1 MLTFPKGLS
10 PAELTAVADLEHR
23 VLAVDGGRL
32 KLEHPTLRARRGER
46 VEDVLAWEG
55 DRLVGF
61 AGTYAWGS
69 GEAEVSGMVD
79 PAARHRGLGGRL
91 LDAALRLCRGP
102 QALLV
107 VPGGSAGG
115 HALARSRGGRP
126 HHSEHGLVLTGPP
139 SPGTGSRA
147 LRLRPAVPGDAP
159 AVAALLAAGF
169 GGVAADLEPSAREA
183 TADTQVVELDGVAVG
198 SLRVE
203 RDGVDAGVYGLVVH
217 PSRQGRGI
225 GRDVLRQVC
234 LRLQADGVTRVSLEV
249 STDNDRALGL
259 YTSLG
264 FAPVATE
271 DYYGLTCP
279 SPVTT

>member
-1 MLTFPKGLS
+1 MLTFPQGLT
-10 PAELTAVADLEHR
+10 PAELAAVADLERR
-23 VLAVDGGRL
+23 VVAVDGGRL
-32 KLEHPTLRARRGER
+32 KLEHPVLRARRGDR
-46 VEDVLAWEG
+46 VEDVLAWDG

-61 AGTYAWGS
+61 AGTYSWGS
-69 GEAEVSGMVD
+69 ADVEMAGMVD
-79 PAARHRGLGGRL
+79 PTARRRGLGGQL
-91 LDAALRLCRGP
+91 LDAALALCRGP

-115 HALARSRGGRP
+115 HALARSRGGQL

-139 SPGTGSRA
+139 SPGSGS
-147 LRLRPAVPGDAP
+147 LPLCLRPAVPEDAP
-159 AVAALLAAGF
+159 TIAALLAAGF
-169 GGVAADLEPSAREA
+169 GGVAADLEPAAREA
-183 TADTQVVELDGVAVG
+183 TAQTQVVELDGVAVG

-217 PSRQGRGI
+217 PSRQGRGL
-225 GRDVLRQVC
+225 GRDVLRRIC
-234 LRLQADGVTRVSLEV
+234 LALRADGVTRVSLEV
-249 STDNDRALGL
+249 ATDNDRALGL